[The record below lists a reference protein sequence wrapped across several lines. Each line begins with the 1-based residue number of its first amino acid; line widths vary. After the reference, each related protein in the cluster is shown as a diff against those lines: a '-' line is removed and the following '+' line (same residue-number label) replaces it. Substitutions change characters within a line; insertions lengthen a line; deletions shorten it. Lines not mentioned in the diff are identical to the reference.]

1 MCVQISGVMGL
12 TTAYTSYRN
21 THAHKY
27 RLLVI
32 GSPDDDVIGI
42 SCISLVLIGLFNMSI
57 GVVKTARKCTLSTN
71 QVVTPIITVAF
82 KAYCLYSH
90 HNNC

>member
-1 MCVQISGVMGL
+1 MYNVQISGVMGL

-32 GSPDDDVIGI
+32 GSSDDDVIGI
-42 SCISLVLIGLFNMSI
+42 SCISLVLIGLFSLSI
-57 GVVKTARKCTLSTN
+57 GVLKTARKYTLSTN
-71 QVVTPIITVAF
+71 QVVALNSRV
-82 KAYCLYSH
+82 YSMYFNYNH
-90 HNNC
+90 C